1 MPSSVTGSM
10 RMAGRLEAL
19 PRMGELRQTAP
30 DGATEGA
37 REGAPDLTDE
47 RWLILEPLIPKPKP
61 RVRTG
66 RGTKEFT

>member
-1 MPSSVTGSM
+1 
-10 RMAGRLEAL
+10 
-19 PRMGELRQTAP
+19 MGELRQTAP